1 MNLLILFWTFF
12 KVGLFTLGG
21 GYASLPLVQDT
32 VVEGGYISYT
42 EYIDFVAISEI
53 LPGPIALNVATF
65 IGTKLG
71 GFAGAAAATFGFIA
85 PSLIIVMLLA
95 VMYYKYRGLKI
106 VDSVLKTLR
115 PAVAAFVASAGIT
128 IAVYAVTGGENHPL
142 TIGSVD
148 MFAVFGVAAGIVV
161 LRIKKLKV
169 NPLIMMLAAG
179 IAGGAYYY
187 FAA

>member
-1 MNLLILFWTFF
+1 MSLLILFLTFF

-32 VVEGGYISYT
+32 VVEGGYISYAQ
-42 EYIDFVAISEI
+42 YIDFVAISEI

-65 IGTKLG
+65 IGTKLA
-71 GFAGAAAATFGFIA
+71 GFAGAAVATLGFIA
-85 PSLIIVMLLA
+85 PSLIIVTLLA
-95 VMYYKYRGLKI
+95 VMYYKYRDLKI

-128 IAVYAVTGGENHPL
+128 IAAFAVTGAQSHML
-142 TIGSVD
+142 TAGSAD
-148 MFAVFGVAAGIVV
+148 LFAVFGIALCVVV

-169 NPLIMMLAAG
+169 NPLLMMLAAG

-187 FAA
+187 FAV